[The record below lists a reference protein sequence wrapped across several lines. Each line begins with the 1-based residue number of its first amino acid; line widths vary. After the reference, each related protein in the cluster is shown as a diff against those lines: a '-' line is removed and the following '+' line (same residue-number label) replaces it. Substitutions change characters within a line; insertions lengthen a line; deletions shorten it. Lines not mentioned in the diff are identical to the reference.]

1 MIDRQTGRQ
10 REQVTDTQTAIETNK
25 TENISDNQKQNK
37 NKNNNKNDS
46 DTGSFLNSH
55 EDAVIQISKQAGQSV
70 DSNL

>member
-1 MIDRQTGRQ
+1 MIDRQTGIQ

-25 TENISDNQKQNK
+25 TENISDNQKQ